1 MTKAVTYLP
10 FENAPDRFRGTPRGA
25 GTRFRSPESGAV
37 SKCTSSEDIPSD
49 EMISRRENIR

>member
-1 MTKAVTYLP
+1 MPKTVTYLP
-10 FENAPDRFRGTPRGA
+10 FENALDRFRDTPPGA

-37 SKCTSSEDIPSD
+37 SKCISSEDIPSD